1 MDFATKLNG
10 NEEQV
15 TWSRDVG
22 YLTAVSYEPANQ
34 TIVVEFDGKIVK
46 CRIGGYDR
54 APAAALWKQLV
65 KACKSKDLVY
75 LCARGNWSVDQWF
88 CGMVNHTEE
97 FLDAEECAYWMYNPK
112 EVDANRLLP

>member
-1 MDFATKLNG
+1 MEYATTLTPSNV
-10 NEEQV
+10 EV
-15 TWSRDVG
+15 TWTQDVG
-22 YLTAVSYEPANQ
+22 YITNVVYDVSTR
-34 TIVVEFDGKIVK
+34 TILVVWDDKVVK

-88 CGMVNHTEE
+88 CGMFNHTED
-97 FLDAEECAYWMYNPK
+97 FLDAEECAYWMYNSK
-112 EVDANRLLP
+112 EVDTNRLLP